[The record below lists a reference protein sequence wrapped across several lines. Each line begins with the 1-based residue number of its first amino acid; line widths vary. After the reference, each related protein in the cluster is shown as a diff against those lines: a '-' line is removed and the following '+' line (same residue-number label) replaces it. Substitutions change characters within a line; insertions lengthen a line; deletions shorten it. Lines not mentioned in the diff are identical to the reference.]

1 MGLGLGDIGRVKKE
15 QASAN
20 RFLERVPEGCITGFH
35 ARGTLNKQA
44 RLVVRL
50 NMIIVDSHTND
61 YSSSSD
67 PCLWRL
73 LGVSGFTFAL

>member
-20 RFLERVPEGCITGFH
+20 RFLKGFHKGCITGSQ

-44 RLVVRL
+44 CLACPEYDYCRL
-50 NMIIVDSHTND
+50 HTKD

-67 PCLWRL
+67 PCIWRL
-73 LGVSGFTFAL
+73 LRVSGFIRV